1 MNNKYQEIMIISC
14 KYIIWGEGEGGEA
27 VQGMNTLRR
36 ERNAWQNSFFI
47 RVAFIL
53 RIRTLI

>member
-1 MNNKYQEIMIISC
+1 M
-14 KYIIWGEGEGGEA
+14 A
-27 VQGMNTLRR
+27 GMNTLRR

-53 RIRTLI
+53 GITENFDLDGTTLLKL